1 MKLKDKLLYFDM
13 YSKTSS
19 FYYNNQ
25 EKIGSK
31 FGLVLTIVHVFIAL
45 IIIIYYLLIAFQRS
59 EMKEYES
66 STYAKDI
73 PKINIDSNNLYFA
86 FGLEDPATSNRYIDD
101 TIYYPKILF
110 IDKLKINEEFQII
123 EKELE
128 YDRCKEEDFG
138 LNYQHFLNK
147 GELNNSYCLKNFDYN
162 LTFSRGYKYE
172 EMTYISIKIFPC
184 KNDTNNNYHCKPQKV
199 IDSYL
204 TSGYFSILIK
214 DLGLNP
220 SNYSNPVIPTLQ
232 KLFTTID
239 RRLYKNFIINYGIT
253 EIDTDTGFFKENIHK
268 EKFLKFRE
276 SSDYFFF
283 REEQE
288 INDGNDEIC
297 NIQLKLDD
305 TIIVQ
310 TRKYTK
316 IADIFPKLGGYMNL
330 IYLLFSF
337 FSILINQFNLEL
349 KIINAI
355 FDFNLKENKMVF
367 KLSTFNFNSLKL
379 TNLYERAI
387 ISSNKSLKQYKFDFN
402 EFRNKHKNEKNEK
415 NEKNYNSNSY
425 TSNNLDN
432 SDSKK
437 INDTQNNNNNKIR
450 TLNKNMKINT
460 KKNTFR
466 KSQENYPK
474 FNLFINDREDR
485 KNVLDFKDNISINLF
500 DYIFR
505 RKNHNIKQSI
515 ELYNLGIGFYRKI
528 IDIIHVFVLL
538 LITEKVLFINNKQ
551 QIYYYLKDNNF
562 LFTKNTENK

>member
-1 MKLKDKLLYFDM
+1 MKLKDKLLYFDI
-13 YSKTSS
+13 YSKTAS

-31 FGLVLTIVHVFIAL
+31 FGLFLTILHVIAAL
-45 IIIIYYLLIAFQRS
+45 IIIIYYLIIAFQRS
-59 EMKEYES
+59 ELKEYQS
-66 STYAKDI
+66 STYAKDM
-73 PKINIDSNNLYFA
+73 PMINIDSNNLFFA
-86 FGLEDPATSNRYIDD
+86 FGLEDPATSNRYIDE
-101 TIYYPKILF
+101 TIYYPQILF
-110 IDKLKINEEFQII
+110 IDRFKINGEFQIN

-162 LTFSRGYKYE
+162 LTLTGGYKYE
-172 EMTYISIKIFPC
+172 KMTYISIKIFPC
-184 KNDTNNNYHCKPQKV
+184 KNDTNNNYHCKPPKV
-199 IDSYL
+199 INSYL
-204 TSGYFSILIK
+204 TSGYFSIMIK

-239 RRLYKNFIINYGIT
+239 RRLYKNFFIKFGIT
-253 EIDTDTGFFKENIHK
+253 EIDTDIGFFNENIHK
-268 EKFLKFRE
+268 EKYLKYRE

-297 NIQLKLDD
+297 TIQLALDE
-305 TIIVQ
+305 TITVQ

-316 IADIFPKLGGYMNL
+316 IADIFPQLGGYMNL
-330 IYLLFSF
+330 IYILFSF

-355 FDFNLKENKMVF
+355 FNFNLKENKMVF
-367 KLSTFNFNSLKL
+367 KLSSFNLNSLKV
-379 TNLYERAI
+379 TNL
-387 ISSNKSLKQYKFDFN
+387 NKSVIMTSHKNLENFKFDFN
-402 EFRNKHKNEKNEK
+402 KIRNKNKNKNNEKND
-415 NEKNYNSNSY
+415 NNNSCA
-425 TSNNLDN
+425 SNNLDN

-437 INDTQNNNNNKIR
+437 MTAKQNNNNNKIR
-450 TLNKNMKINT
+450 TLNNNMKINT
-460 KKNTFR
+460 KKHIIR

-474 FNLFINDREDR
+474 FNLFINDKEDR
-485 KNVLDFKDNISINLF
+485 KDILDFKDNISINLF
-500 DYIFR
+500 DYICR
-505 RKNHNIKQSI
+505 RKNHKIKQSI

-528 IDIIHVFVLL
+528 MDIIHVFVLL
-538 LITEKVLFINNKQ
+538 LITEKVLFKNNKQ

-562 LFTKNTENK
+562 LFNKNTKNK

>member
-1 MKLKDKLLYFDM
+1 M
-13 YSKTSS
+13 
-19 FYYNNQ
+19 
-25 EKIGSK
+25 
-31 FGLVLTIVHVFIAL
+31 A
-45 IIIIYYLLIAFQRS
+45 
-59 EMKEYES
+59 
-66 STYAKDI
+66 
-73 PKINIDSNNLYFA
+73 KINIDSNNLYFA
-86 FGLEDPATSNRYIDD
+86 FGLEDPDTSNRYIDD
-101 TIYYPKILF
+101 TIYYPQILF
-110 IDKLKINEEFQII
+110 VDRLKINEEFQII

-138 LNYQHFLNK
+138 LNLQHFLNK

-162 LTFSRGYKYE
+162 LTFAGGYKYE
-172 EMTYISIKIFPC
+172 KMTYISIKIFPC

-460 KKNTFR
+460 KKIQF
-466 KSQENYPK
+466 ENHK
-474 FNLFINDREDR
+474 
-485 KNVLDFKDNISINLF
+485 
-500 DYIFR
+500 
-505 RKNHNIKQSI
+505 
-515 ELYNLGIGFYRKI
+515 KI
-528 IDIIHVFVLL
+528 IQNSI
-538 LITEKVLFINNKQ
+538 
-551 QIYYYLKDNNF
+551 F
-562 LFTKNTENK
+562 L

>member
-1 MKLKDKLLYFDM
+1 MKLKDKLLYFDI
-13 YSKTSS
+13 YSKTAS

-25 EKIGSK
+25 EKIGSE
-31 FGLVLTIVHVFIAL
+31 FGLFLTIVHVFAAL
-45 IIIIYYLLIAFQRS
+45 IIIIYYLAIAFQRS

-66 STYAKDI
+66 STYAKDM
-73 PKINIDSNNLYFA
+73 PKIKIDSNNFYFA
-86 FGLEDPATSNRYIDD
+86 FGLEDPSTSNRYIDD
-101 TIYYPKILF
+101 TIYYPQILF
-110 IDKLKINEEFQII
+110 IDRFKINNEFQII

-162 LTFSRGYKYE
+162 LTFEGGYKYE
-172 EMTYISIKIFPC
+172 KMTYISIKIFPC
-184 KNDTNNNYHCKPQKV
+184 KNDTNNNYHCKPQNE

-220 SNYSNPVIPTLQ
+220 SNYSNPVIPSLQ

-239 RRLYKNFIINYGIT
+239 RRLYKNFIINFGIT
-253 EIDTDTGFFKENIHK
+253 EIDTDNGIFKENIHK
-268 EKFLKFRE
+268 EKYLKYRE
-276 SSDYFFF
+276 SFDYFFF

-288 INDGNDEIC
+288 INDGNNEIC
-297 NIQLKLDD
+297 TIQLRLDD
-305 TIIVQ
+305 TINVQ

-330 IYLLFSF
+330 IYILFSF

-367 KLSTFNFNSLKL
+367 KLSSFNINSLKV
-379 TNLYERAI
+379 TNFNKSAI
-387 ISSNKSLKQYKFDFN
+387 IASHKNLENFKFDYNKFIS
-402 EFRNKHKNEKNEK
+402 KHKNENNEK
-415 NEKNYNSNSY
+415 NAKKDNNNSGD
-425 TSNNLDN
+425 SNNLDI

-437 INDTQNNNNNKIR
+437 INETQNNNNKIR
-450 TLNKNMKINT
+450 TLNKNIKVNA
-460 KKNTFR
+460 KKGASR
-466 KSQENYPK
+466 RSQENYPK
-474 FNLFINDREDR
+474 FNLFINDKEDR
-485 KNVLDFKDNISINLF
+485 KNNLDFKDNISINLF

-528 IDIIHVFVLL
+528 MDIIHVFVLL
-538 LITEKVLFINNKQ
+538 LITEKVLFKNNKQ

-562 LFTKNTENK
+562 LFTQNAKNK